1 MREQFERINN
11 PRSPSFA
18 IATKLNLPTSYLLI
32 HRTWLGGLGV
42 LSQLECRGAVPRDH
56 GAAPAGLRRLT
67 SDRQVEVHHVQPDVP
82 S

>member
-18 IATKLNLPTSYLLI
+18 IATKLNLPTSYLMI

-42 LSQLECRGAVPRDH
+42 LSQLECEVPFRRIMERHLPGFAV
-56 GAAPAGLRRLT
+56 
-67 SDRQVEVHHVQPDVP
+67 
-82 S
+82 